1 MTDPP
6 GAGCVAAVKPAQ
18 AEVEADRT
26 PERGQI
32 GRAPP
37 VAAVNGPAGPSAIRA
52 ATAGSRALRGDG
64 QKTRVLA
71 RDLFD
76 AAARHRTELVHAP
89 FYGVRCVTLQT
100 SAQTRSIHA
109 NCGRAALLVEFK
121 ASGVQQRLGVPRLC
135 RFFARPRSR
144 TGSRRQGCPKLRLL
158 ATGSQLSDRFPST
171 KSAGEPSAGEPLG
184 SGASASLRP

>member
-1 MTDPP
+1 MP
-6 GAGCVAAVKPAQ
+6 ALRAAA
-18 AEVEADRT
+18 
-26 PERGQI
+26 
-32 GRAPP
+32 
-37 VAAVNGPAGPSAIRA
+37 AGP
-52 ATAGSRALRGDG
+52 RALGGDG

-100 SAQTRSIHA
+100 SAPTRSIHA
-109 NCGRAALLVEFK
+109 NCGRAALLVELK

-135 RFFARPRSR
+135 RFFAPPRSR

-158 ATGSQLSDRFPST
+158 PTGSQLSDCSLCT
-171 KSAGEPSAGEPLG
+171 KSAGEPT
-184 SGASASLRP
+184 RW